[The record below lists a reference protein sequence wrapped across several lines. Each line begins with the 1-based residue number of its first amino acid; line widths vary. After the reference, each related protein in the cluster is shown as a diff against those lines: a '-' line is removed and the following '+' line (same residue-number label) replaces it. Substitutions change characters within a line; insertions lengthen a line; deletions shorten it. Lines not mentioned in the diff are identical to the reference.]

1 MSRHEVRALETEVQE
16 LRQRVEKLESL
27 LAAAAKTSAAPA
39 EGGTKTSEAVAKQE
53 VSADI
58 VLVISAAVAAFLGK
72 RASIRQIRLTGESPW
87 AMQGRATVQASHGM
101 EFVRGRR

>member
-1 MSRHEVRALETEVQE
+1 MSKHEVRELEAEVQE

-27 LAAAAKTSAAPA
+27 LAATKTAAPEDRA
-39 EGGTKTSEAVAKQE
+39 KNPEPAAKQE
-53 VSADI
+53 IPADI

-87 AMQGRATVQASHGM
+87 AMQGRATVQASHGT